1 MAQKRLSTL
10 LLIEILKQFKLF
22 RLMKKYLISFV
33 AATALILAFTGC
45 SKSNDLYNQGI
56 IDEKNKEDQ
65 AKQDQ
70 QNELAIN
77 EAYAT
82 AFEKAFGPVGSNV
95 DWGFSRKSSGARAF
109 TRDGGVAFSTDIVF
123 PGDCD
128 ASNFLADVPA
138 GVSKLNKYGSG
149 AGSWYID
156 EAYEMVQTYGGASKL
171 YVKGDIDLSEEDTN
185 YDYPRLNLSTTS
197 ELYLLEGSTLKIGE
211 VSAERLV
218 CAAIYIAE
226 GATLTTD
233 YPILLNSGMDVYNHG
248 TINVKDDLQ
257 VNTNSILYNSGTVKA
272 TGTVSAES
280 IGSDGSHSTI
290 VNNGTI
296 ECAEVVVNG
305 GAVLNIFEWT
315 VSGTTK
321 INSNNSGWIN
331 NGQWTTQDYAYIGGS
346 ENVIN
351 NCYLWV
357 KNDFEMNIS
366 SVKGSFKINSEG
378 GVLAKNFYGGRD
390 SSTDA
395 ISGPFKIEMAE
406 NAVFVVEND
415 AQFESGRGE
424 IDNDKYAYGIFGP
437 TEGGY
442 AVFQAKNIVRDDY
455 LESIKSWG
463 AVTYRGHLY
472 VSAETHFAQGNDG
485 MESHKFI
492 FEQDG
497 FTIADNIFAAGF
509 KSGKPNITIP
519 ETPCSPGFKGGDP
532 LYRVIAED
540 LSASEAGDFDFNDVV
555 FDVVKAEGGKTT
567 LKLICAGGVL
577 PLRVRGANQVEGVE
591 VHSVFGEMAPNANG
605 QYKMYNT
612 GAGPTVPEEEFT
624 IEGEYT
630 TPEQIANIIIEVQKN
645 DKWMELTATRGKAA
659 CKILV
664 DDTFKPVAERRN
676 IADENGNFTNYV
688 QGKFDNDFW
697 WK

>member
-1 MAQKRLSTL
+1 
-10 LLIEILKQFKLF
+10 
-22 RLMKKYLISFV
+22 MKKYLISIV

-109 TRDGGVAFSTDIVF
+109 TRAEGVTFPTSITY

-128 ASNFLADVPA
+128 ACNFLADVPE
-138 GVSKLNKYGSG
+138 GVSELPTWGGN
-149 AGSWYID
+149 AGLKDAFYID
-156 EAYEMVQTYGGASKL
+156 KAYEMVQTYGGASKL
-171 YVKGDIDLSEEDTN
+171 YVKGEIDLSEGDT
-185 YDYPRLNLSTTS
+185 DATAPRFQVSTTS
-197 ELYLLEGSTLKIGE
+197 EVYLLEGSKLILGE
-211 VSAERLV
+211 VSAQNFIG
-218 CAAIYIAE
+218 AAIYIAE
-226 GATLTTD
+226 GATLETD
-233 YPILLNSGMDVYNHG
+233 YPLLLNSGIDVYNHG
-248 TINVKDDLQ
+248 TINVKNDLQ

-280 IGSDGSHSTI
+280 NSSNGDQSSI

-296 ECAEVVVNG
+296 ECADVVVNA

-315 VSGTTK
+315 VSGTTE

-357 KNDFEMNIS
+357 TNDFEMNIS

-378 GVLAKNFYGGRD
+378 GVLASNFYGGRD
-390 SSTDA
+390 SSTGA
-395 ISGPFKIEMAE
+395 VSGPFKIEMAE
-406 NAVFVVEND
+406 NAVFVVENN
-415 AQFESGRGE
+415 AQFESGRSE

-437 TEGGY
+437 LTGGY
-442 AVFQAKNIVRDDY
+442 AVFQAKNIVRVA
-455 LESIKSWG
+455 SIANTWG

-492 FEQDG
+492 IEQDG
-497 FTIADNIFAAGF
+497 FSIADNIFAAGF
-509 KSGKPNITIP
+509 KSGKPSINIPKT
-519 ETPCSPGFKGGDP
+519 TCSPGFQGGDP
-532 LYRVIAED
+532 LYRVITED

-555 FDVVKAEGGKTT
+555 FDVVKAEGGVTT

-577 PLRVRGANQVEGVE
+577 PLRVRGANQAEGTE
-591 VHSVFGEMAPNANG
+591 IHSLFGEMEPNANG
-605 QYKMYNT
+605 QYNMYNT
-612 GAGPTVPEEEFT
+612 GLSPKMPEAEFT
-624 IEGEYT
+624 VEGEYT
-630 TPEQIANIIIEVQKN
+630 TPEQIRNIIIEVKKD
-645 DKWMELTATRGKAA
+645 DKWMELKAETGKAA

-664 DDTFKPVAERRN
+664 DDTFTPVPERKN
-676 IADENGNFTNYV
+676 IADANGNFTDYV
-688 QGKFDNDFW
+688 QGSFVDDFW

>member
-1 MAQKRLSTL
+1 MAQKRLSTV
-10 LLIEILKQFKLF
+10 LLILILKQFKFF

-109 TRDGGVAFSTDIVF
+109 TRAGGCRLYKGNMSLLFF
-123 PGDCD
+123 PSDCA
-128 ASNFLADVPA
+128 ASNFLDAVPA
-138 GVSKLNKYGSG
+138 GVNKLPTWGAG
-149 AGSWYID
+149 AGSYFID
-156 EAYEMVQTYGGASKL
+156 AETQSVSTWSGASKI
-171 YVKGDIDLSEEDTN
+171 YVTGTVDLSNGDTDATTPKFAP
-185 YDYPRLNLSTTS
+185 DYRS
-197 ELYLLEGSTLKIGE
+197 EIYLLKGSTLKLGE
-211 VSAERLV
+211 VSAIMFNV
-218 CAAIYIAE
+218 DAIYIAE
-226 GATLTTD
+226 GATLQTAG
-233 YPILLNSGMDVYNHG
+233 ILKANSNTKVYNHG
-248 TINVKDDLQ
+248 TISVGTFE
-257 VNTNSILYNSGTVKA
+257 VNTSSFLYNVGTL
-272 TGTVSAES
+272 TAES
-280 IGSDGSHSTI
+280 VNAESNSSRI

-296 ECAEVVVNG
+296 ECADVVVNA

-331 NGQWTTQDYAYIGGS
+331 NGQWTTKDYAYIGGS

-357 KNDFEMNIS
+357 TKDFEMNIS

-378 GVLAKNFYGGRD
+378 GVLASNFYGGRD
-390 SSTDA
+390 SSTGA
-395 ISGPFKIEMAE
+395 VSGPFKIEMAE

-415 AQFESGRGE
+415 AQFESGRSE

-437 TEGGY
+437 LTGGY
-442 AVFQAKNIVRDDY
+442 AVFQAKNIVR
-455 LESIKSWG
+455 EASIANTWG

-492 FEQDG
+492 IEQDG
-497 FTIADNIFAAGF
+497 FSIADNIYAAGF
-509 KSGKPNITIP
+509 KSGKPSITIP
-519 ETPCSPGFKGGDP
+519 QTTCSPGFQGGDP

-555 FDVVKAEGGKTT
+555 FDVVKAEGGVTT

-577 PLRVRGANQVEGVE
+577 PLRVRGANQAEGTE
-591 VHSVFGEMAPNANG
+591 IHSLFGEMEPNANG
-605 QYKMYNT
+605 QYNMYNT
-612 GAGPTVPEEEFT
+612 GLS
-624 IEGEYT
+624 YT
-630 TPEQIANIIIEVQKN
+630 TPEQIRNIIIEVWKN
-645 DKWMELTATRGKAA
+645 DKWMELKAETGKAA

-664 DDTFKPVAERRN
+664 DDTFVPVKERQN
-676 IADENGNFTNYV
+676 IADANGNFTDYV
-688 QGKFDNDFW
+688 QGKFVDDFW

>member
-1 MAQKRLSTL
+1 
-10 LLIEILKQFKLF
+10 
-22 RLMKKYLISFV
+22 MKKYLISFV

-109 TRDGGVAFSTDIVF
+109 TRDGGVTFSTDIVF

-138 GVSKLNKYGSG
+138 GVSELPTWGGN
-149 AGSWYID
+149 AGLKDAFYID
-156 EAYEMVQTYGGASKL
+156 KAYEMVQTYGGASKL
-171 YVKGDIDLSEEDTN
+171 YVKGEIDLSEGDT
-185 YDYPRLNLSTTS
+185 DATAPRFQVSTTS
-197 ELYLLEGSTLKIGE
+197 EVYLLEGSKLILGE
-211 VSAERLV
+211 VSAQNFIG
-218 CAAIYIAE
+218 AAIYIAE
-226 GATLTTD
+226 GATLETD
-233 YPILLNSGMDVYNHG
+233 YPLLLNSGIDVYNHG
-248 TINVKDDLQ
+248 TINVKNDLQ

-272 TGTVSAES
+272 TGTISAES
-280 IGSDGSHSTI
+280 NSSNGDQSSI
-290 VNNGTI
+290 VNNGSI
-296 ECAEVVVNG
+296 ECADVVVNA
-305 GAVLNIFEWT
+305 GAVLNILEWT

-331 NGQWTTQDYAYIGGS
+331 NGQWKTKDYAYVGGS

-357 KNDFEMNIS
+357 TNDFEMNIS

-378 GVLAKNFYGGRD
+378 GVLASNFYGGRD
-390 SSTDA
+390 SSTGA
-395 ISGPFKIEMAE
+395 VSGPFKIEMAE
-406 NAVFVVEND
+406 NAVFVVENN
-415 AQFESGRGE
+415 AQFESGRSE

-437 TEGGY
+437 LTGGY
-442 AVFQAKNIVRDDY
+442 AVFQAKNIVR
-455 LESIKSWG
+455 ETSIANTWG

-492 FEQDG
+492 IEQDG
-497 FTIADNIFAAGF
+497 FSIADNIFAAGF
-509 KSGKPNITIP
+509 KSGKPSINIPKT
-519 ETPCSPGFKGGDP
+519 TCSPGFQGGDP

-540 LSASEAGDFDFNDVV
+540 LSAAEAGDFDFNDVV
-555 FDVVKAEGGKTT
+555 FDVVKAEGGVTT

-577 PLRVRGANQVEGVE
+577 PLRVRGVNQAEGTE
-591 VHSVFGEMAPNANG
+591 IHSLFGENEPNANG

-612 GAGPTVPEEEFT
+612 GLSPKMPEVEFT
-624 IEGEYT
+624 VEGTYT
-630 TPEQIANIIIEVQKN
+630 TPEQIRNIIIEVWKN
-645 DKWMELTATRGKAA
+645 DKWMELKAETGKAA

-664 DDTFKPVAERRN
+664 DDTFVPVKERQN
-676 IADENGNFTNYV
+676 IADANGNFTDYV
-688 QGKFDNDFW
+688 QGNFVDDFW

>member
-1 MAQKRLSTL
+1 
-10 LLIEILKQFKLF
+10 
-22 RLMKKYLISFV
+22 MKKYLISFV

-109 TRDGGVAFSTDIVF
+109 TRAEGVTFPTSITF

-128 ASNFLADVPA
+128 ASNFLADVPE
-138 GVSKLNKYGSG
+138 GVSELPTWGGN
-149 AGSWYID
+149 AGLKDAFYID
-156 EAYEMVQTYGGASKL
+156 KAYEMVQTYGGASKL
-171 YVKGDIDLSEEDTN
+171 YVKGEIDLSEGDT
-185 YDYPRLNLSTTS
+185 DATAPRFQVSTTS
-197 ELYLLEGSTLKIGE
+197 EVYLLEGSKLILGE
-211 VSAERLV
+211 VSAQNFIG
-218 CAAIYIAE
+218 AAIYIAE
-226 GATLTTD
+226 GATLETD
-233 YPILLNSGMDVYNHG
+233 YPLLLNSGIDVYNHG
-248 TINVKDDLQ
+248 TINVKNDLQ

-280 IGSDGSHSTI
+280 NSSNGDQSSI

-296 ECAEVVVNG
+296 ECADVVVNA

-331 NGQWTTQDYAYIGGS
+331 NGQWTTKDYAYIGGS

-378 GVLAKNFYGGRD
+378 GVLASNFYGGRD
-390 SSTDA
+390 SSTNPIA
-395 ISGPFKIEMAE
+395 KSGPFKIEMAE
-406 NAVFVVEND
+406 NAVFVVENK
-415 AQFESGRGE
+415 AQFESGRSE

-437 TEGGY
+437 LTGGY
-442 AVFQAKNIVRDDY
+442 AVFQAKNIVR
-455 LESIKSWG
+455 EASIANTWG

-492 FEQDG
+492 IEQDG
-497 FTIADNIFAAGF
+497 FSIADNIFAAGF
-509 KSGKPNITIP
+509 KSGKPSITIP
-519 ETPCSPGFKGGDP
+519 QTTCSPGFKGGDP
-532 LYRVIAED
+532 LFRVIAED

-555 FDVVKAEGGKTT
+555 FDVVKAEGGVTT

-577 PLRVRGANQVEGVE
+577 PLRVRGANQAEGTE
-591 VHSVFGEMAPNANG
+591 IHSLFGENEPNANG

-612 GAGPTVPEEEFT
+612 GAGPDKDPVEFT

-630 TPEQIANIIIEVQKN
+630 TPEQIKNIIIEVQKDN
-645 DKWMELTATRGKAA
+645 AWRELTATRGKAA

-676 IADENGNFTNYV
+676 IADENQNFTNYV
-688 QGKFDNDFW
+688 QGSFVDDFW

>member
-1 MAQKRLSTL
+1 
-10 LLIEILKQFKLF
+10 
-22 RLMKKYLISFV
+22 MKKYLISFV

-109 TRDGGVAFSTDIVF
+109 TRDGGVTFSTDIVF

-138 GVSKLNKYGSG
+138 GVSELPTWGGN
-149 AGSWYID
+149 AGLKDAFYID
-156 EAYEMVQTYGGASKL
+156 KAYEMVQTYGGASKL
-171 YVKGDIDLSEEDTN
+171 YVKGEIDLSEGDT
-185 YDYPRLNLSTTS
+185 DATAPRFQVSTTS
-197 ELYLLEGSTLKIGE
+197 EVYLLEGSKLILGE
-211 VSAERLV
+211 VSAQNFIG
-218 CAAIYIAE
+218 AAIYIAE
-226 GATLTTD
+226 GATLETD
-233 YPILLNSGMDVYNHG
+233 YPLLLNSGIDVYNHG
-248 TINVKDDLQ
+248 TINVKNDLQ

-272 TGTVSAES
+272 TGTISAES
-280 IGSDGSHSTI
+280 NSSNGDQSSI
-290 VNNGTI
+290 VNNGSI
-296 ECAEVVVNG
+296 ECADVVVNA
-305 GAVLNIFEWT
+305 GAVLNILEWT

-331 NGQWTTQDYAYIGGS
+331 NGQWKTKDYAYVGGS

-357 KNDFEMNIS
+357 TKDFEMNIS

-378 GVLAKNFYGGRD
+378 GVLASNFYGGRD
-390 SSTDA
+390 SSTGA
-395 ISGPFKIEMAE
+395 VSGPFKIEMAE

-415 AQFESGRGE
+415 AQFESGRSE

-437 TEGGY
+437 LTGGY
-442 AVFQAKNIVRDDY
+442 AVFQAKNIVR
-455 LESIKSWG
+455 ETSIANTWG

-492 FEQDG
+492 IEQDG
-497 FTIADNIFAAGF
+497 FSIADNIYAAGF
-509 KSGKPNITIP
+509 KSGKPSITIP
-519 ETPCSPGFKGGDP
+519 QTTCSPGFKGGNP
-532 LYRVIAED
+532 LFRVIAED

-555 FDVVKAEGGKTT
+555 FDVVKAEGGVTT

-577 PLRVRGANQVEGVE
+577 PLRVRGANQAEGTE
-591 VHSVFGEMAPNANG
+591 IHSLFGEMEPNANG

-612 GAGPTVPEEEFT
+612 GLSPKMPEAEFT
-624 IEGEYT
+624 VEGTYT
-630 TPEQIANIIIEVQKN
+630 TPEQIRNIIIEVWKN
-645 DKWMELTATRGKAA
+645 DQWMELKAETGKAA

-664 DDTFKPVAERRN
+664 DDTFVPVKERQN
-676 IADENGNFTNYV
+676 IADANGNFTDYV
-688 QGKFDNDFW
+688 QGKFVDDFW